1 MTDRFNFS
9 QSTLFTLGLVAIVVY
24 IFLLFRPEVYGVTVG
39 LDPSWTYAIS
49 KAVEDRLVFGRDII
63 FTYGPFGYLTQG
75 AALESNVSLLFLFR
89 SIVHFAFLGVVITR
103 LVTLKRF
110 VSKLIFTSSIFLI
123 FVWGTLYGGT
133 IGITIDYEVYL
144 AFIITLSFQN
154 FIIRNLRNFSIILG
168 VIMGFSILSKLT
180 LGVYIAGC
188 FYLFVLGNLFDSYRT
203 RSNLYLGQYLR
214 SLCDFTLLAFSV
226 ATIFLSL
233 ESSRAIFVKLF
244 FNFLISLAIYLA
256 LSKILPKTKLHSS
269 LIELLPYLVAYLFYT
284 LLFLQTISQEA
295 FPSLL
300 DYLQNSGQLSS
311 AYSSAMSYLG
321 SRLGLW
327 LAFLCLVLILP
338 LLYLLVVQRSLGLTL
353 AFLFSLFLSFKHGFV
368 RQDGHVIIFTIV
380 MIVIASLSV
389 IKIENNQGKVKNIPV
404 VKLSHVIYLLIFL
417 LCIAIA
423 QNSVVYPSRIQQF
436 SPQRALQNVVF
447 YAGFANWPKFTEQR
461 QQSVEAI
468 IKETS
473 GAMKLPDSVQEKV
486 KGKTIDIIPWEFSIV
501 PANDLDWKPRP
512 VIQSY
517 AAYTEKLDD
526 INDNNLADFPRD
538 FIFYQFRTIDG
549 RHPFFDEPKT
559 FSRVICNYRPD
570 SIPDAFSIHKRL
582 APYYLLDRQN
592 TSRCTDS
599 GMGETTQI
607 TWNTPYELPTRAN
620 SITRAKI
627 EFQYSLLGKIVK
639 TLFRIPP
646 VYMNVNYLDGTNAR
660 FRIIQEN
667 SANGPIVSHL
677 PRNEPEIA
685 AFLQGNL
692 SPQVKSIQFEV
703 SDPWLFH
710 REIAI
715 TPFWKTYR

>member
-1 MTDRFNFS
+1 MSSRFNLS
-9 QSTLFTLGLVAIVVY
+9 QSNIFTIGLVTLVVY
-24 IFLLFRPEVYGVTVG
+24 IFLLFHPEVYGVTVG

-49 KAVEDRLVFGRDII
+49 KAVEDRLIFGRDIV

-75 AALESNVSLLFLFR
+75 AALESNVSLLFIFR

-110 VSKLIFTSSIFLI
+110 LSKIIFTSSIFLI
-123 FVWGTLYGGT
+123 FFWGTLYEGT
-133 IGITIDYEVYL
+133 IGITTDYEVSL
-144 AFIITLSFQN
+144 AFIITLSFQD
-154 FIIRNLRNFSIILG
+154 FIIKNLRTFSIILG

-188 FYLFVLGNLFDSYRT
+188 FYLFLLGNLFDSYRA

-244 FNFLISLAIYLA
+244 VNFLISLAIYLA
-256 LSKILPKTKLHSS
+256 LQKILPKTKLYSS
-269 LIELLPYLVAYLFYT
+269 LIELLPSLVAYLFYT
-284 LLFLQTISQEA
+284 LLFLQTISQDT

-300 DYLQNSGQLSS
+300 HYLQNSGQLSS

-321 SRLGLW
+321 SPLELW
-327 LAFLCLVLILP
+327 LAFLCLALILP
-338 LLYLLVVQRSLGLTL
+338 LLYLLIVQRSLGLTL
-353 AFLFSLFLSFKHGFV
+353 AFIFSLFLSFKHGFV

-380 MIVIASLSV
+380 MIAIASLSV
-389 IKIENNQGKVKNIPV
+389 IKIENSQEKIKNIPV
-404 VKLSHVIYLLIFL
+404 VKLSYGSYLLIFL
-417 LCIAIA
+417 LCIAIS
-423 QNSVVYPSRIQQF
+423 NGNVTYISRLKQF

-447 YAGFANWPKFTEQR
+447 YARFANWQQFTEHN
-461 QQSVEAI
+461 QQTVEAN
-468 IKETS
+468 IKKLS
-473 GAMKLPDSVQEKV
+473 LSLKLPDSVGEKV
-486 KGKTIDIIPWEFSIV
+486 KGKTIDIMPWEFSIV

-517 AAYTEKLDD
+517 AAYTKKLDD
-526 INDNNLADFPRD
+526 INDKHLADFPRD
-538 FIFYQFRTIDG
+538 FIFYHFLSIDG

-559 FSRVICNYRPD
+559 FSRVICNYQPD

-592 TSRCTDS
+592 TSRCNDNGT
-599 GMGETTQI
+599 GETSQI
-607 TWNTPYELPTRAN
+607 PWNSPYELPSRAN
-620 SITRAKI
+620 SITRANI
-627 EFQYSLLGKIVK
+627 EIEYSLLGKIVK

-646 VYMNVNYLDGTNAR
+646 VYMKVNYLDGTNAR
-660 FRIIQEN
+660 FRIVQDN
-667 SANGPIVSHL
+667 SANGPIVSPL
-677 PRNEPEIA
+677 PRNEQEIT
-685 AFLQGNL
+685 AFLQGKL

-710 REIAI
+710 RNITI